1 MEGIVYNVTVKVDTH
16 IAHEWLDWMLNV
28 HIPEVMQTGCFTR
41 YQFLKL
47 LDQDE
52 NDEPTYVVQYYAA
65 SIEKYQ
71 QYLSN
76 HVPSLRKEIVKKW
89 GDQIVS
95 FRTVM
100 EVLN

>member
-1 MEGIVYNVTVKVDTH
+1 MLIYNITTKVETGIADG
-16 IAHEWLDWMLNV
+16 WLNWMLKV

-52 NDEPTYVVQYYAA
+52 NGEPTYVVQYYAT
-65 SIEKYQ
+65 SLDKYQ
-71 QYLSN
+71 EYLS
-76 HVPSLRKEIVKKW
+76 HHASSFRKEIVKKW
-89 GDQIVS
+89 GDQIVI

-100 EVLN
+100 EVVN